1 MTVVVAT
8 DFAYVNG
15 GAAKIAL
22 GSAKGLA
29 ARGHTVIVFS
39 AVGPVAEDLHGV
51 PGLSHVCLEQMDVWK
66 DPNRMRA
73 AAHSMWNHAAARRMT
88 DVLTPLD
95 PVRTIVHLHSWTKAL
110 SSSVVRAAS
119 ARGFR
124 VVVTLHDFL
133 SVCPNGTLFNHSQG
147 CRCALRPLSAA
158 CITTNCDAHAYS
170 HKLWRVTRQLIQQ
183 SFGHLPHA
191 AGDFVS
197 VSAASEAIFRDL
209 FPPGSRL
216 HHVQNFTEV
225 PRTEAVAVEQNSTAV
240 YVGRLSAEKGPLL
253 LAECAERLQ
262 VPAVFVGDGEM
273 ASAVRQR
280 CPSAEVTGWLSADAV
295 RERLWRARV
304 LVFPSQWFETQGLVV
319 AEAAAMGI
327 PSIVPENSAARDWV
341 ANGTTGLWFRGGDVD
356 DLCRKV
362 AEMMNDPALAARLGR
377 GAYQQFWSSPPTLD
391 RHARDLEAV
400 YESILTRPVEVEA

>member
-1 MTVVVAT
+1 MNIVVAT

-29 ARGHTVIVFS
+29 ARGHAVIVFS
-39 AVGPVAEDLHGV
+39 AVGPIAEDLHGV
-51 PGLSHVCLEQMDVWK
+51 PGLSHVCLEQMDVWR

-73 AAHSMWNHAAARRMT
+73 AAHSMWNHAAARRMG
-88 DVLTPLD
+88 DVLAELD
-95 PVRTIVHLHSWTKAL
+95 PAQTIVHLHSWTKAL

-119 ARGFR
+119 SRGFK

-133 SVCPNGTLFNHSQG
+133 SVCPNGTFFNHGQG
-147 CRCALRPLSAA
+147 CRCPLRPLSAA
-158 CITTNCDAHAYS
+158 CVTTNCDAHGYS

-183 SFGHLPHA
+183 SFGHLPQV

-197 VSAASEAIFRDL
+197 VSAASETIFRDL
-209 FPPGSRL
+209 FPPGYRL
-216 HHVQNFTEV
+216 HHVENFTEV
-225 PRTEAVAVEQNSTAV
+225 PRGEPVPVEQNDALI
-240 YVGRLSAEKGPLL
+240 YVGRLSAEKGPQL
-253 LAECAERLQ
+253 LAECAQRLQ

-273 ASAVRQR
+273 ARVVRER
-280 CPSAEVTGWLSADAV
+280 YPAAEVTGWLSSDAV
-295 RERLWRARV
+295 REKMRHARV

-327 PSIVPENSAARDWV
+327 PSIVPEKSAARDWV
-341 ANGTTGLWFRGGDVD
+341 TNGTTGLWFRGGDVD
-356 DLCRKV
+356 DLSSKI
-362 AEMMNDPALAARLGR
+362 AQLMESPELAARMGR
-377 GAYQQFWSSPPTLD
+377 AAYEQFWSSPPTLD

-400 YESILTRPVEVEA
+400 YESILTRAAQA